1 MLTRR
6 DVLHQG
12 LRAGAI
18 ASLPAAAARA
28 LAGWQA
34 SPQQAAQQ
42 KSKPDEMTLNT
53 SQQREHFPPPDFGPS
68 PTKLPPESKAVAGSG
83 SLKAHAQR
91 HGIIAGSAVVVRLL
105 GEDKVLGELIS
116 DQFGM
121 LVPEGELKW
130 VALRPAQ
137 DQFDF
142 TQSDALFQFAAKH
155 RMLVRGHTLVWH
167 NSVPKWLE
175 QNAASLDVRKLL
187 VEHIQTV
194 VGRYRGRVHS
204 WDVVNEAIL
213 PKDGQADGLRKS
225 FWFDSIGPDYLELAY
240 RTARAT
246 DPQAKLTYNDYGV
259 ETDSA
264 DDTERRKVILALLR
278 SMQQKK
284 IPLDAVGI
292 QSHIKAASPN
302 KIGNDLAEYINAI
315 QAMGLE
321 VYLTELD
328 VNEDDITSDEVSVR
342 DAGVADTYRN
352 FLKVA
357 LANPA
362 VKMMLTWGCSDR
374 RTWLNDGPTHHRK
387 QPNRPQ
393 RSLPFDPQYRPTPAF
408 FAMRDC
414 FDGAPNRSLTSS
426 RRSETI

>member
-6 DVLHQG
+6 DILHHG

-18 ASLPAAAARA
+18 AALRASSAHA

-34 SPQQAAQQ
+34 SPRQ
-42 KSKPDEMTLNT
+42 KAVPDEMTLNT
-53 SQQREHFPPPDFGPS
+53 SQQQQHYPPPDFGPL
-68 PTKLPPESKAVAGSG
+68 PEELPAETKALAGKA
-83 SLKAHAQR
+83 SLKAHAHR
-91 HGIIAGSAVVVRLL
+91 RGLIAGAAVVVRAL
-105 GEDKVLGELIS
+105 GQDKVLDELIA
-116 DQFGM
+116 DQYGI
-121 LVPEGELKW
+121 LVPESELKW
-130 VALRPAQ
+130 VALRPSQ
-137 DQFDF
+137 DRFDF
-142 TQSDALFQFAAKH
+142 TLSDTLFEFAQRR

-167 NSVPKWLE
+167 NSVPKWLA
-175 QNAASLDVRKLL
+175 QGAASLDVRQLL
-187 VEHIQTV
+187 VQHIDTV

-225 FWFDSIGPDYLELAY
+225 FWFDSIGPDYIDLAY
-240 RTARAT
+240 RTARAA
-246 DPQAKLTYNDYGV
+246 DPKARLTYNDYGV

-264 DDTERRKVILALLR
+264 EDTERRKAILALLR

-284 IPLDAVGI
+284 VPLDAVGI
-292 QSHIKAASPN
+292 QGHIKAASQN
-302 KIGNDLAEYINAI
+302 RIGSDLREYIATI

-328 VNEDDITSDEVSVR
+328 VNEDDIASDDVSIR
-342 DAGVADTYRN
+342 DAAVAETYRT
-352 FLKVA
+352 FLEVA

-362 VKMMLTWGCSDR
+362 VKMVLTWGVSDR

-393 RSLPFDPQYRPTPAF
+393 RSLLFDPQYRPAPAF
-408 FAMRDC
+408 FAIRD
-414 FDGAPNRSLTSS
+414 SLDFARKRTPTTQG
-426 RRSETI
+426 RLAAA